1 MHGAAQEHNRKF
13 SHLPDLTYNSGSD
26 DEYGDEQSIMT
37 LACGAA
43 QTNVDAHI
51 YAAQVLDDEE
61 EHEGRLS
68 VTAGNWLSQHGGR
81 SATGG
86 ETVLPRQNRLFP
98 VWCLPCAVKLPTRVA
113 GKHPHSQGSV
123 ASSSARRRAPSAPRG
138 GGSSFSWCSG
148 PPPRRGPTLRIVLWS
163 PTLNIHGQ
171 GRLSSQPW
179 GRARSHALSP
189 AGCSPSLR
197 EPRGGQTLSLS
208 GLTRGFI
215 GWWNWRSAFYVE
227 RRSSSPPRGPAW
239 VTRAQPA
246 ERCPLATRT
255 SRGAATLTLAVDAQV
270 HTSLTRQ

>member
-1 MHGAAQEHNRKF
+1 MAAGRVVDPAIDFCTEGCPPAESRWPQPRSPTPRTDPEGQFVYISDGRDRENNDR
-13 SHLPDLTYNSGSD
+13 DLG
-26 DEYGDEQSIMT
+26 
-37 LACGAA
+37 
-43 QTNVDAHI
+43 
-51 YAAQVLDDEE
+51 
-61 EHEGRLS
+61 

-98 VWCLPCAVKLPTRVA
+98 VWCLPCAVELPTRVA
-113 GKHPHSQGSV
+113 
-123 ASSSARRRAPSAPRG
+123 ASTHTARAPSPPPPPAVAHPARRGG

-148 PPPRRGPTLRIVLWS
+148 PPPRRGPKLRIVLRS
-163 PTLNIHGQ
+163 PTLDIHGQ

-215 GWWNWRSAFYVE
+215 GWWS
-227 RRSSSPPRGPAW
+227 
-239 VTRAQPA
+239 
-246 ERCPLATRT
+246 
-255 SRGAATLTLAVDAQV
+255 
-270 HTSLTRQ
+270 